1 MIPKNN
7 KDKFIEKYGNLWY
20 LREFDF
26 MPENLADYHQNMT
39 EARMKIALS
48 EPKKWAIYDDYD
60 KAMMASITVRMA
72 LGLHEV

>member
-1 MIPKNN
+1 
-7 KDKFIEKYGNLWY
+7 
-20 LREFDF
+20 
-26 MPENLADYHQNMT
+26 MT